1 MAEQPLVVFDCID
14 RTSSACI
21 LYTALLTGGE
31 SMPQVFKALASISAW
46 ILFIAG
52 CLNFVVTLVTLPIG
66 GVTAQEWIHTAA
78 FFLIATISVMF
89 AVVAMKLRQ
98 MME

>member
-1 MAEQPLVVFDCID
+1 MSPI
-14 RTSSACI
+14 
-21 LYTALLTGGE
+21 
-31 SMPQVFKALASISAW
+31 FKALATTSAW
-46 ILFIAG
+46 ILFVAG
-52 CLNFVVTLVTLPIG
+52 CVNFIITLVTLPIG

-78 FFLIATISVMF
+78 FLLIATISVMF